1 MPEST
6 PELPAPEGCA
16 ASAGSV
22 LPATP
27 ESNRWQF
34 HRDNGHAR
42 EHVIVVP
49 AVFAQRLERERDE
62 LRERMTNLHSVVTGE
77 WESKDAFVARVR
89 AILFPPQ
96 NVEPSYGDGGKK

>member
-1 MPEST
+1 MSANQPSADNPEAT
-6 PELPAPEGCA
+6 PRSLPAG
-16 ASAGSV
+16 AGSV

-62 LRERMTNLHSVVTGE
+62 LRERLASLHSAVTGE
-77 WESKDAFVARVR
+77 WESKDAFVERVR

-96 NVEPSYGDGGKK
+96 NI